1 MEEAEYVEV
10 ESVGVEGKG
19 SCVQERVTS
28 SMSQER
34 QRALGFFF
42 VFKDCIYLFMRDLER
57 GRDPGRE
64 RSRLL
69 AGSPMR
75 DSIPGPRGHALG

>member
-10 ESVGVEGKG
+10 ESVRVEGKG

-34 QRALGFFF
+34 QRTLR
-42 VFKDCIYLFMRDLER
+42 VFLFLKIVFIC
-57 GRDPGRE
+57 
-64 RSRLL
+64 S
-69 AGSPMR
+69 
-75 DSIPGPRGHALG
+75 